1 MKVGWRTFNSS
12 HQIYH
17 RRRRWAMELIAAV
30 GPEQLSPTFLKYIS
44 NYFTGELCSL
54 FKFCKW
60 ISVALSNYHLIH
72 ATAILKEILFL
83 NDNLFP
89 SPIQKYAFR
98 FSYLFFLLNLIC
110 DIFSLFLSIIL
121 SNNLLTE
128 LDIDRLG
135 IYYKTFQCFIMP
147 FTVAPTYVMP
157 LSVVL
162 T

>member
-1 MKVGWRTFNSS
+1 
-12 HQIYH
+12 
-17 RRRRWAMELIAAV
+17 MELIAAV

-44 NYFTGELCSL
+44 NYFTGEL
-54 FKFCKW
+54 FCLL
-60 ISVALSNYHLIH
+60 ALSNYHLIH

-83 NDNLFP
+83 NDNLFL

-98 FSYLFFLLNLIC
+98 FSCLFFLLNLIC

-128 LDIDRLG
+128 LDTDRLG
-135 IYYKTFQCFIMP
+135 IYYKTFKCFIMP

>member
-1 MKVGWRTFNSS
+1 
-12 HQIYH
+12 
-17 RRRRWAMELIAAV
+17 MELIAAV

-54 FKFCKW
+54 L
-60 ISVALSNYHLIH
+60 ALSNYYLIH

-83 NDNLFP
+83 NDNLFL

-98 FSYLFFLLNLIC
+98 FSCLFFLLNLIC

-135 IYYKTFQCFIMP
+135 IYYKTFKCFIMP

>member
-1 MKVGWRTFNSS
+1 
-12 HQIYH
+12 
-17 RRRRWAMELIAAV
+17 MELIAAV

-44 NYFTGELCSL
+44 NYFTGELFSL
-54 FKFCKW
+54 L
-60 ISVALSNYHLIH
+60 ALSNYHLIH

-83 NDNLFP
+83 NDNLFL

-98 FSYLFFLLNLIC
+98 FSCLFFLLNLIC